1 MIHHVTLQT
10 GLIIICLSVPALG
23 YVIHL
28 MCDHERSKPPPR
40 PAFDERN
47 WSINYMT
54 DFKRWTE
61 R

>member
-1 MIHHVTLQT
+1 MTHLSWQAGALLFCGLFLLWVVTF
-10 GLIIICLSVPALG
+10 LILNEL
-23 YVIHL
+23 
-28 MCDHERSKPPPR
+28 DKRKPLPKTPK
-40 PAFDERN
+40 DERM

>member
-1 MIHHVTLQT
+1 VTHLSWQAGALLFC
-10 GLIIICLSVPALG
+10 GLFLLWVVTFLILNEYDKRQSLP
-23 YVIHL
+23 
-28 MCDHERSKPPPR
+28 KPWK
-40 PAFDERN
+40 DERD

>member
-1 MIHHVTLQT
+1 MTHLSWQA
-10 GLIIICLSVPALG
+10 GLMLFCGIFVLWVAVLLALNE
-23 YVIHL
+23 YDKRQPL
-28 MCDHERSKPPPR
+28 PKTPK
-40 PAFDERN
+40 DERN